1 MSEYS
6 KEKLYFLKVHKDFF
20 QGYKMRALEGVQGG
34 KDYELMYLKLLC
46 ESVSHNGWLRFDE
59 NTPYTAD
66 MIAGITNTPIDTVRV
81 GIKVLQRFDLV
92 RVSDNDTIF
101 LPEVPGMTTITT
113 EGAERKKLQRQ
124 NNGGGQQA
132 DICPPR
138 EYRELREL
146 DIKSVTTDS
155 SKDSSSVPRSKKP
168 VRTSKKQNA
177 LLKILIESGFID
189 EDELQD
195 PQWEERLDSFV
206 RERKEALGDKDGYV
220 DAKKKVQFVISSIS
234 KTYFDGPDRNGKPI
248 FKKAIDEEILE
259 TIANKFLWF
268 DAALDKAV
276 RQMEVELPRYYY
288 PEDDDDGGEDQ

>member
-92 RVSDNDTIF
+92 RVSDNDTIY

-138 EYRELREL
+138 EYRALREL

-168 VRTSKKQNA
+168 VITSKKQNA

-189 EDELQD
+189 EEELQD
-195 PQWEERLDSFV
+195 PQWDECLDRFV

-234 KTYFDGPDRNGKPI
+234 QTYFDGPDRNGKPI
-248 FKKAIDEEILE
+248 FKKAIDEEILK
-259 TIANKFLWF
+259 TIANKYLWF
-268 DAALDKAV
+268 DAALYKAV
-276 RQMEVELPRYYY
+276 RQMEYELPHYYC